1 MPARKK
7 EDSLTPEPANRR
19 RSSRISLSDQKNKYV
34 EDDDSEIDD
43 LADGETSGG
52 RKRTTVSSTAK
63 PRNGASRAVDD
74 GGDSDADAYQ
84 EDEEDEEDEDDE
96 EEDGDEEETK
106 SANNKRKRSNQADSD
121 SDGDGG
127 SAPRRTFIPHKKLRD
142 LGGVSYFDDTV
153 HPVSMAFLKDLK
165 ANNRREWL
173 KDNDAEFRRAQQD
186 WLTYVETLST
196 RLAAEADDTLPELPA
211 KDLIFRIYR
220 DVRFSKNPQ
229 PYKPYFAASW
239 SRTGKKGPYALYYV
253 HCEPG
258 NCLVGGGHWYP
269 DNEAIRVLRASIDEH
284 PHRWH
289 RALVE
294 DTRLRDTF
302 FPTAAPKKGK
312 KGRKTSDK
320 GAADDEGAAAKKA
333 FAELNAE
340 GALKKKPL
348 GYSADHRDI
357 ELLKLRNFFAH
368 KKLPDSIFTD
378 RDGQDKMVETVQALV
393 PFVTFL
399 NRIVRPD
406 PGDDFDSDE
415 EDEEAVGDD
424 DEEDV
429 EIEDAEEGED
439 EGENDEDEDD

>member
-1 MPARKK
+1 MPARKRNA
-7 EDSLTPEPANRR
+7 SLTPEPSDRR
-19 RSSRISLSDQKNKYV
+19 RSSRISISGQKNSYV
-34 EDDDSEIDD
+34 EGENSEIDD
-43 LADGETSGG
+43 LVDDEASGRG
-52 RKRTTVSSTAK
+52 KRAKKVSSTK
-63 PRNGASRAVDD
+63 SRNGVGRAADD
-74 GGDSDADAYQ
+74 SGESDADAYQ
-84 EDEEDEEDEDDE
+84 EADEDDE
-96 EEDGDEEETK
+96 NDEGEYDEEE
-106 SANNKRKRSNQADSD
+106 SGLEDNNRGRSGRADSD
-121 SDGDGG
+121 SDAG
-127 SAPRRTFIPHKKLRD
+127 PRRTFVPHKKLRD
-142 LGGVSYFDDTV
+142 LGGVSYSDATV
-153 HPVSMAFLKDLK
+153 HPVTMHFLKDLK

-186 WLTYVETLST
+186 WLSYVESLST

-211 KDLIFRIYR
+211 KDLIFRVYR

-269 DNEAIRVLRASIDEH
+269 DNEAIRVLRASIDER
-284 PHRWH
+284 PHRWR

-294 DTRLRDTF
+294 DTRLRNTF
-302 FPTAAPKKGK
+302 FPTAPPKSGK
-312 KGRKTSDK
+312 KGAKVSSK
-320 GAADDEGAAAKKA
+320 KAAENDEMAAKKA
-333 FAELNAE
+333 FAKLNAE

-368 KKLPDSIFTD
+368 KKVPDSIFTD
-378 RDGQDKMVETVQALV
+378 RDGQDRMVETVQALV

-406 PGDDFDSDE
+406 PGDNSDS
-415 EDEEAVGDD
+415 
-424 DEEDV
+424 
-429 EIEDAEEGED
+429 EEGEGD
-439 EGENDEDEDD
+439 VTEDEDVDEAEAEEAEEEGGDEHE